1 MKNLK
6 AIGAAALAVAFSFS
20 LVACSSSAASSTT
33 TSTDVETDVV
43 EDVVEE
49 DVEEVG
55 AAALGFGLIG
65 AAGSGEGSATANTT
79 VAAVLVDEAGAIVDV
94 KIDVAQCYVY
104 SEAGVW
110 STPETYL
117 TKIELAD
124 DYGMG
129 DYSSLEEG
137 EWYQQQAY
145 FMSYVIGMTADEVAA
160 IGIEENYPTDEDL
173 LAGCTIKITDYVGA
187 VLLAMENATE
197 YTCTVEDTLTLAIDT
212 PVATG
217 TDAVD
222 EDGKISLTTTIAALV
237 VSTEGVVNAVYI
249 DATQPSFTNTADE
262 VITGAGEVLS
272 KQQKEYDYG
281 MLAYSTLEEG
291 EWFEQQA
298 YFMSYVIGMDV
309 ADLGAIEYD
318 EENHATDADLLAGCT
333 IKINSYVELLA
344 KAVG

>member
-6 AIGAAALAVAFSFS
+6 AIAAATLAVALSFS

-33 TSTDVETDVV
+33 TSTDVAEDVV
-43 EDVVEE
+43 EDAVEE
-49 DVEEVG
+49 VEEVG

-79 VAAVLVDEAGAIVDV
+79 VAAVLVDEAGAIIDV

-110 STPETYL
+110 SAPETYL
-117 TKIELAD
+117 TKMELAD

-129 DYSSLEEG
+129 DYSTLEAG
-137 EWYQQQAY
+137 EWYQQQTY

-197 YTCTVEDTLTLAIDT
+197 YNCTVEDTLSLAIDT

-217 TDAVD
+217 TDAAD
-222 EDGKISLTTTIAALV
+222 EDGKVSLTTTIAALV
-237 VSTEGVVNAVYI
+237 VSTEGIVNDVYI
-249 DATQPSFTNTADE
+249 DATQPSFTNTADD

-281 MLAYSTLEEG
+281 MLAYSTLEAG

-298 YFMSYVIGMDV
+298 YFMAYVVGME
-309 ADLGAIEYD
+309 ASELGNIEYD
-318 EENHATDADLLAGCT
+318 EDTHAVDADLLAGCT